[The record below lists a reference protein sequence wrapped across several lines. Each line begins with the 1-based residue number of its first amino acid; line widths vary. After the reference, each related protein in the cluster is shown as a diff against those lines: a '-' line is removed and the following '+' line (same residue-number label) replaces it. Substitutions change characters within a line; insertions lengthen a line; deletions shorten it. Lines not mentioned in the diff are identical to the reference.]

1 MESERFAS
9 ALDLDT
15 YERISVRPEAEKLPT
30 AEKQL
35 SFDSFAGAV
44 PVPPRRRKQLQKD
57 CYTRLAP
64 GLQASAATAAA
75 SQLSAN
81 LTTSARE
88 LFLLKIIAVKRLILR
103 NS

>member
-1 MESERFAS
+1 VESERFAS

-30 AEKQL
+30 AEQQL
-35 SFDSFAGAV
+35 YFGSCAGAV

-57 CYTRLAP
+57 CYSRLAP

-75 SQLSAN
+75 SQLSAI

-88 LFLLKIIAVKRLILR
+88 MFLLKIIEGKKR
-103 NS
+103 

>member
-15 YERISVRPEAEKLPT
+15 YERISVRPEADKLPT

-57 CYTRLAP
+57 CYTRLA
-64 GLQASAATAAA
+64 TAAA

-81 LTTSARE
+81 LTKSARE
-88 LFLLKIIAVKRLILR
+88 MFLLKIIAVKRLILR

>member
-1 MESERFAS
+1 M
-9 ALDLDT
+9 
-15 YERISVRPEAEKLPT
+15 RPEAGTLPT

-35 SFDSFAGAV
+35 SFDSCAGAV

-64 GLQASAATAAA
+64 GLQASAATAAV

-88 LFLLKIIAVKRLILR
+88 MFLLKIMAVTTLI
-103 NS
+103 SSYITFFH

>member
-1 MESERFAS
+1 M
-9 ALDLDT
+9 
-15 YERISVRPEAEKLPT
+15 RPEAGTLPT
-30 AEKQL
+30 AELQPL
-35 SFDSFAGAV
+35 FGSFAGAV

-75 SQLSAN
+75 ASQLSAI

-88 LFLLKIIAVKRLILR
+88 MFLLKIIEGKKR
-103 NS
+103 